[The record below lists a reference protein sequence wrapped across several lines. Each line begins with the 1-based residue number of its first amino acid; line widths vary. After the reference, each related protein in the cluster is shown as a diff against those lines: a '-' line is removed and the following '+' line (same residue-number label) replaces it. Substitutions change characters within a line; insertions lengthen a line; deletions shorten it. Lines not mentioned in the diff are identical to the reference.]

1 MSKLDLGLPGYQS
14 MFESTEKA
22 DSEQTETIQ
31 DIELDAISDFKDH
44 PFHINLD
51 EDMVKLIESIEV
63 NGQLMPVLVR
73 PSKNGYEMI
82 SGHRRKYA
90 MEKLGYQKVKAI
102 VKNLNDDE
110 ATILM
115 VDSNIQREHISL
127 TEKGYAYKMR
137 LDAMNHQG
145 KALLEA
151 SISTSSQVGTKYN
164 KQRADALLSEIVGE
178 SRNQIQRYIRLTNLI
193 EPLQQMVDG
202 VHPDG
207 YKMAFNPAVEI
218 SFLTKE
224 EQYDLL
230 ACIEELVATPSLVQA
245 QHFKAAS
252 KEGTLSIDYIRGAL
266 SVEKPNQSERSYVK
280 WSKYDKY
287 FPKSY
292 TNEQKDRVVE
302 ELLTSWA
309 RKRQKENVR

>member
-22 DSEQTETIQ
+22 DSEQTETFQ
-31 DIELDAISDFKDH
+31 NIEIDTISDFKDH
-44 PFHINLD
+44 PFHINMD

-90 MEKLGYQKVKAI
+90 MQKLGYQKVKAI

-115 VDSNIQREHISL
+115 VDSNIQREHISMM
-127 TEKGYAYKMR
+127 EKAFAYKMR
-137 LDAMNHQG
+137 LEAMKHQG
-145 KALLEA
+145 KSMMIDETCAQVEYKSKGKK
-151 SISTSSQVGTKYN
+151 SIEILAEMVGVN
-164 KQRADALLSEIVGE
+164 
-178 SRNQIQRYIRLTNLI
+178 RNQIQRYIRLTHLI

-245 QHFKAAS
+245 QRFKAAS

>member
-31 DIELDAISDFKDH
+31 DIEIDTISDFKDH
-44 PFHINLD
+44 PFHINMD

-73 PSKNGYEMI
+73 PSKYGYEMI

-90 MEKLGYQKVKAI
+90 MQKLDYQKVKAI

-115 VDSNIQREHISL
+115 VDSNIQREHISMM
-127 TEKGYAYKMR
+127 EKAFAYKMR
-137 LDAMNHQG
+137 LEAMKHQG
-145 KALLEA
+145 KAMMIDETCA
-151 SISTSSQVGTKYN
+151 QVEYKSKGKKSIEILAEMVGVN
-164 KQRADALLSEIVGE
+164 
-178 SRNQIQRYIRLTNLI
+178 RNQIQRYIRLTHLI

-245 QHFKAAS
+245 QRFKAAS

-302 ELLTSWA
+302 ELLTGWA

>member
-22 DSEQTETIQ
+22 NSEQTETIQ
-31 DIELDAISDFKDH
+31 DIEIDAISDFKDH
-44 PFHINLD
+44 PFHINMD
-51 EDMVKLIESIEV
+51 EDMIKLIESIEV

-115 VDSNIQREHISL
+115 VDSNIQREHISMM
-127 TEKGYAYKMR
+127 EKAFAYKMR
-137 LDAMNHQG
+137 LEAMKHQG
-145 KALLEA
+145 KAMMIDETCA
-151 SISTSSQVGTKYN
+151 QVEYKSKGKKSIEILAEMVGVN
-164 KQRADALLSEIVGE
+164 
-178 SRNQIQRYIRLTNLI
+178 RNQIQRYIRLTHLI

-252 KEGTLSIDYIRGAL
+252 KEGTLSIGYIRGAL

-292 TNEQKDRVVE
+292 TSEQKDRVVE

>member
-14 MFESTEKA
+14 MFESTDKA

-31 DIELDAISDFKDH
+31 DIELDSISDFKDH

-102 VKNLNDDE
+102 VKNHNDDE

-115 VDSNIQREHISL
+115 VDSNIQREHISMM
-127 TEKGYAYKMR
+127 EKAFAYKMR
-137 LDAMNHQG
+137 LEAMKHQG
-145 KALLEA
+145 KAMMIDETCA
-151 SISTSSQVGTKYN
+151 QVEYKSKGKKSIEILAEMVGVN
-164 KQRADALLSEIVGE
+164 
-178 SRNQIQRYIRLTNLI
+178 RNQIQRYIRLTHLI

-245 QHFKAAS
+245 QRFKAAS

-292 TNEQKDRVVE
+292 TSEQKDRVVE

>member
-90 MEKLGYQKVKAI
+90 MQKLGYQKVKAI

-115 VDSNIQREHISL
+115 VDSNIQREHISMM
-127 TEKGYAYKMR
+127 EKAFAYKMR
-137 LDAMNHQG
+137 LEAMKHQG
-145 KALLEA
+145 KAMMIDETCA
-151 SISTSSQVGTKYN
+151 QVEYKSKGKKSIEILAEMVGVN
-164 KQRADALLSEIVGE
+164 
-178 SRNQIQRYIRLTNLI
+178 RNQIQRYIRLTHLI

-245 QHFKAAS
+245 QRFKAAS

>member
-22 DSEQTETIQ
+22 NSEQTETIQ
-31 DIELDAISDFKDH
+31 DIEIDAISDFKDH

-51 EDMVKLIESIEV
+51 EDMIKLIESIEV

-115 VDSNIQREHISL
+115 VDSNIQREHISMM
-127 TEKGYAYKMR
+127 EKAFAYKMR
-137 LDAMNHQG
+137 LEAMKHQG
-145 KALLEA
+145 KAMMIDETCA
-151 SISTSSQVGTKYN
+151 QVEYKSKGKKSIEILAEMVGVN
-164 KQRADALLSEIVGE
+164 
-178 SRNQIQRYIRLTNLI
+178 RNQIQRYIRLTHLI

-245 QHFKAAS
+245 QRFKAAS

>member
-22 DSEQTETIQ
+22 DSEQTETFQ
-31 DIELDAISDFKDH
+31 NIEIDTISDFKDH
-44 PFHINLD
+44 PFHINMD

-90 MEKLGYQKVKAI
+90 MQKLGYQKVKAI

-115 VDSNIQREHISL
+115 VDSNIQREHISMM
-127 TEKGYAYKMR
+127 EKAFAYKMR
-137 LDAMNHQG
+137 LEAMKHQG
-145 KALLEA
+145 KAMMIDETCA
-151 SISTSSQVGTKYN
+151 QVEYKSKGKKSIEILAEMVGVN
-164 KQRADALLSEIVGE
+164 
-178 SRNQIQRYIRLTNLI
+178 RNQIQRYIRLTHLI

-245 QHFKAAS
+245 QRFKAAS

-302 ELLTSWA
+302 ELLTSWT

>member
-31 DIELDAISDFKDH
+31 DIEIDTISDFKDH
-44 PFHINLD
+44 PFHINMD

-90 MEKLGYQKVKAI
+90 MQKLGYQKVKAI

-115 VDSNIQREHISL
+115 VDSNIQREHISMM
-127 TEKGYAYKMR
+127 EKAFAYKMR
-137 LDAMNHQG
+137 LEAMKHQG
-145 KALLEA
+145 KAMMIDETCA
-151 SISTSSQVGTKYN
+151 QVEYKSKGKKSIEILAEMVGVN
-164 KQRADALLSEIVGE
+164 
-178 SRNQIQRYIRLTNLI
+178 RNQIQRYIRLTHLI
-193 EPLQQMVDG
+193 EPLQKMVDG

-230 ACIEELVATPSLVQA
+230 TCIEELVATPSLVQA
-245 QHFKAAS
+245 QRFKAAS

>member
-31 DIELDAISDFKDH
+31 DIEIDTISDFKDH
-44 PFHINLD
+44 PFHINMD

-90 MEKLGYQKVKAI
+90 MQKLGYQKVKAI

-115 VDSNIQREHISL
+115 VDSNIQREHISMM
-127 TEKGYAYKMR
+127 EKAFAYKMR
-137 LDAMNHQG
+137 LEAMKHQG
-145 KALLEA
+145 KAMMIDETCA
-151 SISTSSQVGTKYN
+151 QVEYKSKGKKSIEILAEMVGVN
-164 KQRADALLSEIVGE
+164 
-178 SRNQIQRYIRLTNLI
+178 RNQIQRYIRLTHLI

-230 ACIEELVATPSLVQA
+230 TCIEELVATPSLVQA
-245 QHFKAAS
+245 QRFKAAS

>member
-14 MFESTEKA
+14 MFESTEKNG
-22 DSEQTETIQ
+22 SEKTETIQ
-31 DIELDAISDFKDH
+31 DIELEAISDFKDH

-90 MEKLGYQKVKAI
+90 MQKLGYQKVKAI

-115 VDSNIQREHISL
+115 VDSNIQREHISMM
-127 TEKGYAYKMR
+127 EKAFAYKMR
-137 LDAMNHQG
+137 LEAMKHQG
-145 KALLEA
+145 KAMMIDETCA
-151 SISTSSQVGTKYN
+151 QVEYKSKGKKSIEILAEMVGVN
-164 KQRADALLSEIVGE
+164 
-178 SRNQIQRYIRLTNLI
+178 RNQIQRYIRLTHLI

-230 ACIEELVATPSLVQA
+230 ACIEELAATPSLVQA

-266 SVEKPNQSERSYVK
+266 SVEKPNQNERSYVK

>member
-31 DIELDAISDFKDH
+31 DIEIDTISDFKDH
-44 PFHINLD
+44 PFHINMD

-90 MEKLGYQKVKAI
+90 MEKLGYEKVKAI

-115 VDSNIQREHISL
+115 VDSNIQREHISMM
-127 TEKGYAYKMR
+127 EKAFAYKMR
-137 LDAMNHQG
+137 LEAMKHQG
-145 KALLEA
+145 KAMMIDETCA
-151 SISTSSQVGTKYN
+151 QVEYKSKGKKSIEILAEMVGVN
-164 KQRADALLSEIVGE
+164 
-178 SRNQIQRYIRLTNLI
+178 RNQIQRYIRLTHLI

-292 TNEQKDRVVE
+292 TSEQKDRVVE

>member
-14 MFESTEKA
+14 MFESTEKSG
-22 DSEQTETIQ
+22 SEKTETIQ
-31 DIELDAISDFKDH
+31 DIELDAINDFKDH

-51 EDMVKLIESIEV
+51 EDMIKLIESIEV

-115 VDSNIQREHISL
+115 VDSNIQREHISMM
-127 TEKGYAYKMR
+127 EKAFAYKMR
-137 LDAMNHQG
+137 LEAMKHQG
-145 KALLEA
+145 KAMMIDETCA
-151 SISTSSQVGTKYN
+151 QVEYKSKGKKSIEILAEMVGVN
-164 KQRADALLSEIVGE
+164 
-178 SRNQIQRYIRLTNLI
+178 RNQIQRYIRLTHLI

-245 QHFKAAS
+245 QRFKAAS

-292 TNEQKDRVVE
+292 TSEQKDRVVE

>member
-14 MFESTEKA
+14 MFESTEKSG
-22 DSEQTETIQ
+22 SEKTETIQ

-44 PFHINLD
+44 PFHINMD

-90 MEKLGYQKVKAI
+90 MQKLGYQKVKAI

-115 VDSNIQREHISL
+115 VDSNIQREHISMM
-127 TEKGYAYKMR
+127 EKAFAYKMR
-137 LDAMNHQG
+137 LEAMKHQG
-145 KALLEA
+145 KAMMIDETCA
-151 SISTSSQVGTKYN
+151 QVEYKSKGKKSIEILAEMVGVN
-164 KQRADALLSEIVGE
+164 
-178 SRNQIQRYIRLTNLI
+178 RNQIQRYIRLTHLI

-230 ACIEELVATPSLVQA
+230 TCIEELVATPSLVQA
-245 QHFKAAS
+245 QRFKAAS

>member
-115 VDSNIQREHISL
+115 VDSNIQREHIFMM
-127 TEKGYAYKMR
+127 EKAFAYKMR
-137 LDAMNHQG
+137 LEAMKHQG
-145 KALLEA
+145 KAMMIDETCA
-151 SISTSSQVGTKYN
+151 QVEYKSKGKKSIEILAEMVGVN
-164 KQRADALLSEIVGE
+164 
-178 SRNQIQRYIRLTNLI
+178 RNQIQRYIRLTHLI

-245 QHFKAAS
+245 QRFKAAS

>member
-22 DSEQTETIQ
+22 NSEQTETIQ
-31 DIELDAISDFKDH
+31 DIEIDAISDFKDH
-44 PFHINLD
+44 PFHINMD
-51 EDMVKLIESIEV
+51 EDMIKLIESIEV

-90 MEKLGYQKVKAI
+90 MQKLGYKKVKAV

-151 SISTSSQVGTKYN
+151 STSSSSQVGTKYN
-164 KQRADALLSEIVGE
+164 KQRSDALLAEIVGE
-178 SRNQIQRYIRLTNLI
+178 SRNQIQRYIRLTHLI

-292 TNEQKDRVVE
+292 TSEQKDRVVE

>member
-31 DIELDAISDFKDH
+31 DIEIDTISDFKDH
-44 PFHINLD
+44 PFHINMD

-90 MEKLGYQKVKAI
+90 MQKLGYQKVKAI

-115 VDSNIQREHISL
+115 VDSNIQREHISMM
-127 TEKGYAYKMR
+127 EKAFAYKMR
-137 LDAMNHQG
+137 LEAMKHQG
-145 KALLEA
+145 KAMMIDETCA
-151 SISTSSQVGTKYN
+151 QVEYKSKGKKSIEILAEMVGVN
-164 KQRADALLSEIVGE
+164 
-178 SRNQIQRYIRLTNLI
+178 RNQIQRYIRLTHLI

-245 QHFKAAS
+245 QRFKAAS

-302 ELLTSWA
+302 ELLTGWA

>member
-14 MFESTEKA
+14 MFESTKKA
-22 DSEQTETIQ
+22 NSEQTETIQ
-31 DIELDAISDFKDH
+31 DIEIDAISDFKDH
-44 PFHINLD
+44 PFHINMD
-51 EDMVKLIESIEV
+51 EDMIKLIESIEV

-115 VDSNIQREHISL
+115 VDSNIQREHISMM
-127 TEKGYAYKMR
+127 EKAFAYKMR
-137 LDAMNHQG
+137 LEAMKHQG
-145 KALLEA
+145 KAMMIDETCA
-151 SISTSSQVGTKYN
+151 QVEYKSKGKKSIEVLAEMVGVN
-164 KQRADALLSEIVGE
+164 
-178 SRNQIQRYIRLTNLI
+178 RNQIQRYIRLTHLI

-292 TNEQKDRVVE
+292 TSEQKDRVVE

>member
-14 MFESTEKA
+14 MFESTEKS
-22 DSEQTETIQ
+22 DTEKTETIQ
-31 DIELDAISDFKDH
+31 DIELEAISDFKDH

-90 MEKLGYQKVKAI
+90 MQKLGYQKVKAI

-115 VDSNIQREHISL
+115 VDSNIQREHISMM
-127 TEKGYAYKMR
+127 EKAFAYKMR
-137 LDAMNHQG
+137 LEAMKHQG
-145 KALLEA
+145 KAMMIDETCA
-151 SISTSSQVGTKYN
+151 QVEYKSKGKKSIEILAEMVGVN
-164 KQRADALLSEIVGE
+164 
-178 SRNQIQRYIRLTNLI
+178 RNQIQRYIRLTHLI

-292 TNEQKDRVVE
+292 TSEQKDRVVE

>member
-14 MFESTEKA
+14 MFESTEKNG
-22 DSEQTETIQ
+22 SEKTETIQ
-31 DIELDAISDFKDH
+31 DIELDVISDFENH

-90 MEKLGYQKVKAI
+90 MQKLGYQKVKAI

-115 VDSNIQREHISL
+115 VDSNIQREHISMM
-127 TEKGYAYKMR
+127 EKAFAYKMR
-137 LDAMNHQG
+137 LEAMKHQG
-145 KALLEA
+145 KAMMIDETCA
-151 SISTSSQVGTKYN
+151 QVEYKSKGKKSIEILAEMVGVN
-164 KQRADALLSEIVGE
+164 
-178 SRNQIQRYIRLTNLI
+178 RNQIQRYIRLTHLI

-230 ACIEELVATPSLVQA
+230 TCIEELVATPSLVQA

-309 RKRQKENVR
+309 RKRQKEIVR

>member
-14 MFESTEKA
+14 MFESTEKS
-22 DSEQTETIQ
+22 DTEKTETIQ

-90 MEKLGYQKVKAI
+90 MQKLGYQKVKAI

-115 VDSNIQREHISL
+115 VDSNIQREHISMM
-127 TEKGYAYKMR
+127 EKAFAYKMR
-137 LDAMNHQG
+137 LEAMKHQG
-145 KALLEA
+145 KAMMIDETCA
-151 SISTSSQVGTKYN
+151 QVEYKSKGKKSIEILAEMVGVN
-164 KQRADALLSEIVGE
+164 
-178 SRNQIQRYIRLTNLI
+178 RNQIQRYIRLTHLI

-245 QHFKAAS
+245 QRFKAAS

-302 ELLTSWA
+302 ELLTGWA

>member
-115 VDSNIQREHISL
+115 VDSNIQREHIFMM
-127 TEKGYAYKMR
+127 EKAFAYKMR
-137 LDAMNHQG
+137 LEAMKHQG
-145 KALLEA
+145 KAMMIDETCA
-151 SISTSSQVGTKYN
+151 QVEYKSKGKKSIEILAEMVGVN
-164 KQRADALLSEIVGE
+164 
-178 SRNQIQRYIRLTNLI
+178 RNQIQRYIRLTHLI

-230 ACIEELVATPSLVQA
+230 ACIEELAATPSLVQA

-266 SVEKPNQSERSYVK
+266 SVEKPNQNERSYVK

>member
-22 DSEQTETIQ
+22 NSEQTETIQ
-31 DIELDAISDFKDH
+31 DIEIDAISDFKDH
-44 PFHINLD
+44 PFHINMD
-51 EDMVKLIESIEV
+51 EDMIKLIESIEV

-115 VDSNIQREHISL
+115 VDSNIQREHISMM
-127 TEKGYAYKMR
+127 EKAFAYKMR
-137 LDAMNHQG
+137 LEAMKHQG
-145 KALLEA
+145 KAMMIDETCA
-151 SISTSSQVGTKYN
+151 QVEYKSKGKKSI
-164 KQRADALLSEIVGE
+164 EILAEMV
-178 SRNQIQRYIRLTNLI
+178 SVNRNQIQRYIRLTHLI

-292 TNEQKDRVVE
+292 TSEQKDRVVE

>member
-31 DIELDAISDFKDH
+31 DIEIDTISDFKDH
-44 PFHINLD
+44 PFHINMD

-90 MEKLGYQKVKAI
+90 MQKLGYQKVKAI

-115 VDSNIQREHISL
+115 VDSNIQREHISMM
-127 TEKGYAYKMR
+127 EKAFAYKMR
-137 LDAMNHQG
+137 LEAMKHQG
-145 KALLEA
+145 KAMMIDETCA
-151 SISTSSQVGTKYN
+151 QVEYKSKGKKSIEILAEMVGVN
-164 KQRADALLSEIVGE
+164 
-178 SRNQIQRYIRLTNLI
+178 RNQIQRYIRLTHLI

-245 QHFKAAS
+245 QRFKAAS